1 MKATK
6 ELQKLLPAE
15 SAPDNRG
22 HMIED
27 LTAEN
32 NSGDVDGG
40 SGCAHSRAHAGKN
53 VGACEGQA
61 LF

>member
-6 ELQKLLPAE
+6 ELQKPLPAE

-22 HMIED
+22 HTIED

-32 NSGDVDGG
+32 NSGDVAGV
-40 SGCAHSRAHAGKN
+40 SFLESLRACLGKLSF
-53 VGACEGQA
+53 VI
-61 LF
+61 

>member
-6 ELQKLLPAE
+6 ELQKPLPAE

-22 HMIED
+22 HTIED

-32 NSGDVDGG
+32 NSGDVAGV
-40 SGCAHSRAHAGKN
+40 SFLESFRACLGKYRPRR
-53 VGACEGQA
+53 Q
-61 LF
+61 

>member
-6 ELQKLLPAE
+6 ELQKPLPAE

-22 HMIED
+22 HTIED

-32 NSGDVDGG
+32 NSGDGDGG
-40 SGCAHSRAHAGKN
+40 SIGRVCPACVGKN
-53 VGACEGQA
+53 VMCEEVQV
-61 LF
+61 